1 MGRLISSLGSRA
13 GLAEGRAGLLT
24 ELERMGFSKFVM
36 EKFSRLNQSSEVSI

>member
-24 ELERMGFSKFVM
+24 EPGAHGVLKICHG
-36 EKFSRLNQSSEVSI
+36 EVF